1 MMRRLEEHDP
11 EGPIAQERD
20 YRYTRAARAQRLAAE
35 ERTKTS
41 NNHFLI

>member
-1 MMRRLEEHDP
+1 MMRRLEELDP

-35 ERTKTS
+35 ERSKTS
-41 NNHFLI
+41 SNLFLI